1 MPEDFGTPLYAT
13 RFNNKKRKQK
23 AMDAHEILGEKRNM
37 EKTKETK
44 EHNKKRRLE
53 SLGDCTSHKK
63 THTESCEEVKHR
75 TKTRKGGDESH
86 ESKMDCE
93 QEVEK
98 HSKKRKSQDTEEH
111 DSQAK
116 RRKWQ
121 DTEEHDNQAKKRK
134 WQGTEEHDNQA
145 KRRKRQETE
154 EHDNQTKKKK
164 RQDTEEHENQAKK
177 KKKSQ
182 DTEEHDNQAKRR
194 KRQDTGDHKKQV
206 KKSKGKG
213 RKERKKSGKM
223 DSDDVL
229 RLKVDAERVNKEE
242 RDMRKY
248 CHIHIEK
255 GSKVD
260 ATVRGTPCVVVL
272 DTGASISAMN
282 LSLAQSLGLVTG
294 REETVK
300 KRLETWNGKLDVDVI
315 KLGVVVVEL
324 KGGVSV
330 NAPILVLVRGM
341 KFKGSARHAIV
352 LSMSLLQEAKMR
364 QQFHLD
370 DSSSLFL
377 RHPERLRRR

>member
-1 MPEDFGTPLYAT
+1 
-13 RFNNKKRKQK
+13 
-23 AMDAHEILGEKRNM
+23 MDAHEILGEKRNM

-86 ESKMDCE
+86 ESKMECE

-98 HSKKRKSQDTEEH
+98 H
-111 DSQAK
+111 
-116 RRKWQ
+116 
-121 DTEEHDNQAKKRK
+121 NKKRK
-134 WQGTEEHDNQA
+134 WQDA
-145 KRRKRQETE
+145 
-154 EHDNQTKKKK
+154 
-164 RQDTEEHENQAKK
+164 
-177 KKKSQ
+177 
-182 DTEEHDNQAKRR
+182 EEHDNQAKRR

-213 RKERKKSGKM
+213 RKERKKSGTM

-315 KLGVVVVEL
+315 KLAVVVVEL

-370 DSSSLFL
+370 DSKHPVPSS
-377 RHPERLRRR
+377 P